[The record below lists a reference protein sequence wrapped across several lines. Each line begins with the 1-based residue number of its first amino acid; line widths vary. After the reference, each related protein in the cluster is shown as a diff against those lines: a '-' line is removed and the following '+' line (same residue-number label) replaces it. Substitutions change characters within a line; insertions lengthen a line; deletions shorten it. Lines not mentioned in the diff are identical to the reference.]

1 MTPPKILTLPLTEP
15 SANTAGNRPRVP
27 SAGTIAVT
35 AVAAGVLAAGAYAYA
50 GMWPTSPIFGQ
61 CVVAAKNPRQIA
73 LTFDD
78 GPNDPDTYRLL
89 DVLAKHGVRATFFMI
104 GRFVRQRP
112 EIARAVAA
120 AGHLIGNHTMTHPL
134 LLIRPPKI
142 VRQELRDCNAA
153 LEDALGAPVR
163 WFRPPHGG
171 RRPDVLRAARELGL
185 TPVLWNAMGYDWK
198 PTTADAVEQNIL
210 RSFRRNI
217 RRGNAT
223 NALLHDGGQAAL
235 GQNRRHTVVAT
246 ERLIQHWKDE
256 FALRGEACEF
266 VTPEAWA

>member
-1 MTPPKILTLPLTEP
+1 MTPPRILTIPAP
-15 SANTAGNRPRVP
+15 AQPADTAGNRPAP
-27 SAGTIAVT
+27 LSAGAIAAT
-35 AVAAGVLAAGAYAYA
+35 AAAAGILAAGAYAYA
-50 GMWPTSPIFGQ
+50 GMWPTSQIFGR
-61 CVVAAKNPRQIA
+61 CVVAAKNLRQIA

-78 GPNDPDTYRLL
+78 GPNDPDTHRLL

-104 GRFVRQRP
+104 GRFVRERP
-112 EIARAVAA
+112 EIVRAVAA

-134 LLIRPPKI
+134 LLIRPPKV
-142 VRQELRDCNAA
+142 VRQELSDCNAA

-210 RSFRRNI
+210 RSFRRNV
-217 RRGNAT
+217 RGGNAT
-223 NALLHDGGQAAL
+223 NALLHDGGQAAM
-235 GQNRRHTVVAT
+235 GQDRRHTVIAT
-246 ERLIQHWKDE
+246 DRLIQCWKDE
-256 FALRGEACEF
+256 FALRGEVCEF
-266 VTPEAWA
+266 VTPEAWT

>member
-1 MTPPKILTLPLTEP
+1 MTTPKILPVSATEP
-15 SANTAGNRPRVP
+15 SANTAQNRPEVAR
-27 SAGTIAVT
+27 AGTIAVT

-50 GMWPTSPIFGQ
+50 GMWPTSQIFGR
-61 CVVAAKNPRQIA
+61 CVVAATNPRQIA

-78 GPNDPDTYRLL
+78 GPNDPDTHRLL

-104 GRFVRQRP
+104 GRFVRERP

-134 LLIRPPKI
+134 LLIRPPHV

-198 PTTADAVEQNIL
+198 PTTADAVERNIL
-210 RSFRRNI
+210 RSFRRNV
-217 RRGNAT
+217 RGGNAT
-223 NALLHDGGQAAL
+223 NALLHDGGQAAM
-235 GQNRRHTVVAT
+235 GQDRRHTVLAT
-246 ERLIQHWKDE
+246 DRLIQRWKDE
-256 FALRGEACEF
+256 FALRGEVCEF